1 MSKATEREQK
11 KIALLNLGLSHDE
24 AENVLEADEQID
36 KGEKLFELSA
46 EGKQAEK
53 KYKNCGVRTVK
64 TPYGQTV
71 QKEKKTD
78 KDKRIILDILV
89 EAVEQ
94 NCGKADIKNAEREFD
109 FVYNGRKFKITLSA
123 PRK

>member
-11 KIALLNLGLSHDE
+11 KIALLNLGLSQEE

-36 KGEKLFELSA
+36 KGEKLFELSK
-46 EGKQAEK
+46 EGKEAEK

-64 TPYGQTV
+64 NPYGQTV
-71 QKEKKTD
+71 QKEKKVD

-89 EAVEQ
+89 EAIEQ
-94 NCGKADIKNAEREFD
+94 NCGKADIKNPEREFD